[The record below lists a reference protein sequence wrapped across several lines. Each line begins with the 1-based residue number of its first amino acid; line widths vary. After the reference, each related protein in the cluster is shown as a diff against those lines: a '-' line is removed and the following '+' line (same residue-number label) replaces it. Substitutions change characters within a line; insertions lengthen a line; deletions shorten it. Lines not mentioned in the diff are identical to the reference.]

1 MPVFTST
8 VSSTG
13 LLYNLEHE
21 QILIK
26 YSLISILYQA
36 NLKFSEVREF
46 FKIPFGLNSVLAEAK
61 VWQLEVA
68 VSASLSLK
76 SAVRD
81 SLLLETVSRSRLTL
95 LERLLALD
103 QYDW

>member
-1 MPVFTST
+1 M
-8 VSSTG
+8 SSTG
-13 LLYNLEHE
+13 LLYNLEDE

-26 YSLISILYQA
+26 HNLISILYQGKILT

-61 VWQLEVA
+61 VWQLDVA
-68 VSASLSLK
+68 VSISCSIK
-76 SAVRD
+76 SPLRD
-81 SLLLETVSRSRLTL
+81 SLDTVSRSRLTL
-95 LERLLALD
+95 LERLLVED

>member
-46 FKIPFGLNSVLAEAK
+46 FKIPLGLNSVLAEAK
-61 VWQLEVA
+61 VWQLELV
-68 VSASLSLK
+68 VSVSCNMK
-76 SAVRD
+76 SPLRD
-81 SLLLETVSRSRLTL
+81 SLETVSRSRLTL
-95 LERLLALD
+95 LERLLVVD
-103 QYDW
+103 Q